1 MKNQVQL
8 ITYVDRFGGSTIRT
22 LQDTLNEKFPH
33 LFGAVHLLPFYT
45 PIDGADAGFDPTD
58 HLAIDPRLGTWK
70 DLYDLANHVDVL
82 ADVIVNH
89 LSAES
94 AACRDFFDSNGG
106 SADAGLLL
114 SFATVFPN
122 GATEQDL
129 SAISRQLDSLPF
141 TRFALKNGENRWL
154 WTSFTPSQ
162 IDINV
167 KHPAGQRYLHQILLK
182 LAENQVK
189 IIRLDAVGYAIKKAG
204 TRCFM
209 IPETFD
215 FIETLTAQARAHGL
229 EVLVEVHSHFLE
241 QIAIAKKV
249 DWVYDFALPPL
260 VLHAF
265 AHHHGRALKHWIAI
279 RPHNAITVLDTHDG
293 IGVQDM
299 GPSSGLTDDGLVPKQ
314 ELDAVVDYIH
324 RNSKNQSRA
333 ASGNSASN
341 VDLYQINCTFFDALA
356 RNANHYLLARA
367 LQFFLPGVPQVYY
380 VGLLAGENDMA
391 LLAQTGV
398 GRDINRQ
405 RFTALEIDAA
415 LAKPVVR
422 QLLELIQLR
431 NQHPAFSGHFAMV
444 DSTDTIV
451 QLRWTCAQEWAELT
465 LDFAT
470 QSGLLSCSKSASDGA
485 ITEWKW

>member
-8 ITYVDRFGGSTIRT
+8 IAYVDRFGGSTIRA
-22 LQDTLNEKFPH
+22 LQDLLNSNFPN

-45 PIDGADAGFDPTD
+45 PIDGADAGFDPID

-70 DLYDLANHVDVL
+70 DLNEIATEFDVL

-89 LSAES
+89 LSAQS
-94 AACRDFFDSNGG
+94 APGRAFIDSNGT
-106 SADAGLLL
+106 SPDAGLLL
-114 SFATVFPN
+114 SFATVFPG
-122 GATEQDL
+122 GATEADF

-141 TRFALKNGENRWL
+141 TRFALKNGKSRWL
-154 WTSFTPSQ
+154 WTSFTSSQ
-162 IDINV
+162 IDIDV
-167 KHPAGQRYLHQILLK
+167 EHPAGQRYLQQILLK
-182 LAENQVK
+182 LAENRVK

-209 IPETFD
+209 IPETFE
-215 FIETLTAQARAHGL
+215 FIESLTAQARALGL

-265 AHHHGRALKHWIAI
+265 AFQHARALKRWIAI

-299 GPSSGLTDDGLVPKQ
+299 GPSSGLSDDGLVPKQ

-324 RNSKNQSRA
+324 RNSKDQSRA
-333 ASGNSASN
+333 ASGISASN

-391 LLAQTGV
+391 LLAQSGV

-405 RFTALEIDAA
+405 RFDEAQVTAA
-415 LAKPVVR
+415 LQKPVVQ
-422 QLLELIQLR
+422 QLIELIRLR
-431 NQHPAFSGHFAMV
+431 NQHPAFSGEFAMN
-444 DSTDTIV
+444 DSSDTRLV
-451 QLRWTCAQEWAELT
+451 LRWTHLQDWAELKI
-465 LDFAT
+465 DFES
-470 QSGLLSCSKSASDGA
+470 QSGLLSCSKSTSDSA